1 SSRHLDVELLEDRLV
16 PAANL
21 LVSTDGAAPQQLLQE
36 YTSGGTLV
44 RSLAIPPGGPAE
56 DARDLVADSSGNI
69 LVYNGTFSPYLST
82 YSSSG
87 SWSHPTFAG
96 WSTFNTVSY
105 GGIALFG
112 NYVFVTDMNT
122 SGASAMGVLRFDRT
136 DGTATRF
143 ATNVDAIDLN

>member
-1 SSRHLDVELLEDRLV
+1 DAFRRQSASSARWPASLERVMKNLLSALLGRARKSARKSTRKSSRHLDVELLEDRLV

-82 YSSSG
+82 YSTSG
-87 SWSHPTFAG
+87 SWSHQTFAG
-96 WSTFNTVSY
+96 WSTVNNVSY
-105 GGIALFG
+105 GGIAL
-112 NYVFVTDMNT
+112 
-122 SGASAMGVLRFDRT
+122 
-136 DGTATRF
+136 
-143 ATNVDAIDLN
+143 